1 MAKTFEVEMKRF
13 PAHVEDID
21 TTAAAIET
29 WLDALSIGNT
39 DTVYEITVN
48 YKSGFWIVTAIF
60 EE

>member
-1 MAKTFEVEMKRF
+1 MTKTFEVEMERF

-29 WLDALSIGNT
+29 WLDGLDIGNT

-48 YKSGFWIVTAIF
+48 LKSGFWVVTVVF